1 MLTAGVDL
9 AASVARTA
17 AVEVEWGSSGARIAT
32 PATGLTDEDL
42 LLRLASAKWVGI
54 YAPFGWPLAMVRA
67 VAGYSEGGPWPGP
80 DKEEFRYRQTD
91 LEVRAAVFAETGEK
105 VWPMSVAADVAALR
119 GCRLAQ
125 LRERAFEHS
134 GLRFNRMGSDRVVE
148 VHPASALSVWGL
160 KDGAYKGSGGQDR
173 RPGERQA
180 REALLARLDESAP
193 WLEWGDDARE
203 AFLDSPL
210 VVDAVV
216 AALVAR
222 AASLGLTRRPSPEKV
237 DHAEAE
243 GWIHLPERRGLASLA
258 PGLHR

>member
-17 AVEVEWGSSGARIAT
+17 AVEVEWGSRAARVAT
-32 PATGLTDEDL
+32 PAAGLTDDEL

-54 YAPFGWPLAMVRA
+54 YAPFGWPLPMARA
-67 VAGYSEGGPWPGP
+67 VAAYTEGGAWPAPG
-80 DKEEFRYRQTD
+80 KEEFRYRRTD
-91 LEVRAAVFAETGEK
+91 LEVRATVMAEAGEK
-105 VWPMSVAADVAALR
+105 VWPMSVSSDVAALR

-134 GLRFNRMGSDRVVE
+134 GLRFDRAGADRVVE
-148 VHPASALSVWGL
+148 VHPAAALSVWEL
-160 KDGAYKGSGGQDR
+160 RDGAYKGSGGQDR

-180 REALLARLDESAP
+180 REALLARFDEVAP
-193 WLEWGDDARE
+193 WLEWEDDARE
-203 AFLDSPL
+203 AFVDSPL

-222 AASLGLTRRPSPEKV
+222 AASLGLTRGPGPDDAER
-237 DHAEAE
+237 AEAE
-243 GWIHLPERRGLASLA
+243 GWIHLPERQSLSSLGSGL
-258 PGLHR
+258 RR